1 MTALA
6 AFTAQATYAISLSD
20 AIKEVNAKAAQAG
33 YQVAPLTP
41 ECFEVWYGSRRE
53 YNFQKSERDLFDL
66 ALSQGNL
73 PTGVGFDT
81 LQYPGSPGRIFITFD
96 DRQGKTIVDGTTCES
111 WEAQYLPELA
121 STPPALDENQFS
133 GKPALDDFKADFPST
148 VPVSIQE
155 VTLSIAKYNKISQI
169 PALEIQFQITRTNL
183 TDLSQYF
190 GTGYSALETERK
202 LLDLLDSSTSRWISI
217 REVFHGWPAKWANR
231 FPAEMI
237 DANGD
242 SGNDV
247 CFGVSRQFFRDQLA
261 DGGLDRSTE
270 ATEYM
275 LKNSYRLLSDGVE
288 PAFGDYLYLPGQH
301 AIRFIMKDPNSKRW
315 IGITAWSDSRTPY
328 RLWWVDQD
336 YQNPLSSSTIAPD
349 PNFPKKM
356 DIWRR
361 VVPAK

>member
-1 MTALA
+1 
-6 AFTAQATYAISLSD
+6 
-20 AIKEVNAKAAQAG
+20 
-33 YQVAPLTP
+33 
-41 ECFEVWYGSRRE
+41 
-53 YNFQKSERDLFDL
+53 
-66 ALSQGNL
+66 
-73 PTGVGFDT
+73 
-81 LQYPGSPGRIFITFD
+81 
-96 DRQGKTIVDGTTCES
+96 
-111 WEAQYLPELA
+111 
-121 STPPALDENQFS
+121 
-133 GKPALDDFKADFPST
+133 
-148 VPVSIQE
+148 
-155 VTLSIAKYNKISQI
+155 
-169 PALEIQFQITRTNL
+169 
-183 TDLSQYF
+183 
-190 GTGYSALETERK
+190 
-202 LLDLLDSSTSRWISI
+202 
-217 REVFHGWPAKWANR
+217 
-231 FPAEMI
+231 MI